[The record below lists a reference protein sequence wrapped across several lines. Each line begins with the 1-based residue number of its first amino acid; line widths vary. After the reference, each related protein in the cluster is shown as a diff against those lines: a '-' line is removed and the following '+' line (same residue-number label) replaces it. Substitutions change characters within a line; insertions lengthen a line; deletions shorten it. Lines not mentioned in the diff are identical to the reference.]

1 MKRTFL
7 LVMCLFTAGF
17 WAAAQSDLGWSGSE
31 AGDIRAILSE
41 RDQARVVN
49 RILEW
54 RLDNI
59 LPSIMRREGID
70 LWLVICFEYDEDPVY
85 LTLVP
90 RPQMSARRLSVLMF
104 HDAPDGFR
112 KLTANWHGKG
122 SAGPMY
128 TSIFTPEYRAKGA
141 PGQFLAVADY
151 IRKHAP
157 KKIGINTAEHWDI
170 LDDFSHG
177 LGLSAFHKAKLEQ
190 VLDANDRGRL
200 VSAEKVCIGW
210 YETRSPEELSLY
222 RHLVG
227 IGHDLVREF
236 FSNAVITPG
245 ITTTE
250 DVEWWIRQRI
260 TDLGLETWF
269 QPGIDIRRSPEDA
282 AKHGPD
288 DRVVRR
294 GDVIHCDVGIK
305 YLGLTTDMQH
315 NAYVLRLGET
325 DVPAGLKELLR
336 KGNRLQ
342 EVFLGEFRERRTGN
356 EILVA
361 ALKKAEAEGLGPRIY
376 THAIGPYGHG
386 SGLTIGMVEKQSF
399 VPGTGEHPLYP
410 STVYSIEL
418 SATGVVPEW
427 GNAKVSLGLEDEA
440 VFTAAGP
447 RWVDGYPRAFYLIR

>member
-1 MKRTFL
+1 MRKAL
-7 LVMCLFTAGF
+7 LVVAAVFILGF
-17 WAAAQSDLGWSGSE
+17 AAAGQTDLGWPMSE

-41 RDQARVVN
+41 RDQAPVVN

-59 LPSIMRREGID
+59 LPAIMRREGID

-85 LTLVP
+85 MTLVP
-90 RPQMSARRLSVLMF
+90 RPNMSARRLSILMF
-104 HDAPDGFR
+104 HDAPDGFK
-112 KLTANWHGKG
+112 KLTANWHGRG

-128 TSIFTPEYRAKGA
+128 TPIFTAEDRAKGA
-141 PGQFLAVADY
+141 AGQFQAVADY
-151 IRKHAP
+151 IRKNAP
-157 KKIGINTAEHWDI
+157 QKIGINTAEHWDV

-190 VLDANDRGRL
+190 VLDPRDRARL

-227 IGHDLVREF
+227 IGHGLIREF
-236 FSNAVITPG
+236 FSNAVIAPG
-245 ITTTE
+245 VTTTE
-250 DVEWWIRQRI
+250 DVEWWIRERVRG
-260 TDLGLETWF
+260 LGLDSWF
-269 QPGIDIRRSPEDA
+269 QPGIDIRRAPEEA
-282 AKHGPD
+282 TKYGRD
-288 DRVVRR
+288 DRVIRR
-294 GDVIHCDVGIK
+294 GDVIHCDVGFK
-305 YLGLTTDMQH
+305 YLGLATDMQH

-325 DVPAGLKELLR
+325 EVPAGLRELLR
-336 KGNRLQ
+336 KGNRVQ
-342 EVFLGEFRERRTGN
+342 EIFLGEFREGRTGN

-361 ALKKAEAEGLGPRIY
+361 ALKAAEAEGLGPRIY

-418 SATGVVPEW
+418 SASGVVPEW

-440 VFTAAGP
+440 AFTSAGP